1 MARKNIGRVLSD
13 GVVVL
18 CVVTLLCAVNISVQ
32 AAIEGKA
39 ITYTISG
46 SVPGLSGVTMN
57 GLPNNPVTDE
67 NGNYSDTV
75 KYAWSGTVTP
85 VKAGYT
91 FEPANRPYPRVTSD
105 QSNQDY
111 VATLKTFVI
120 TGTTRMEGVVM
131 EGLPGN
137 PITGSDGTY
146 RAIVDYDWNGTV
158 APTKVGYIFTPASR
172 PYTAVTR
179 DQMNQDYRG
188 TLITFTISGSAG
200 VEGVVMNGL
209 PGNPT
214 SGVNG
219 IYSAT
224 VEYSWSGTVRPT
236 KDGYTFEPAEM
247 TYADLIGAQANQDYV
262 ANVMTFTISG
272 TAGMDGVE
280 MQGLPG
286 AAVFTDVSGYYST
299 SIDYGWSGTVKPV
312 KEGYTFEPATMNYT
326 KLTSERTNQDYSPK
340 VITLT
345 ISGSVGMDGVTMD
358 GLPGNPV
365 TSGGGLYSTTVDYG
379 WSGTVAP
386 IKEGYEFTPPSNVYS
401 LISKDQ
407 KSQNYTSKE
416 ITFAISG
423 SVGTGSAIMKGF
435 PGKAVISK
443 EDGTYSAV
451 VNYGWSGA
459 VTPTKA
465 GYNFDPPEIQYP
477 ELFGPEFDQN
487 YIPMLLKQTIS
498 GTMRSDKDEPVEDVF
513 VLADSGGGSTTT
525 NANGEYEL
533 TVDYGWRGT
542 ITPTKV
548 GYTFRPTNK
557 PYPVVTRDQTNQD
570 YSAILRTFTISNAV
584 MVGGTPVEGV
594 QVSANNGGGTAI
606 TDSRGRFTVEVPYD
620 WSGEI
625 TLSREGF
632 EFPSKSYTNIT
643 ENYRDDLPESARRP
657 APRVVEPTPT
667 PSEPTPTEPTPL
679 APTAIVP
686 EAPEWKMPPGTE
698 AVIAPTPA
706 PVVEEEPK
714 TPLERDIAKIRAQ
727 LENLLLKQVAPV
739 EPNLLAPQ
747 VPLISNVFVDADIA
761 MALQDIAS
769 TAGVTIIPDE
779 TVIGVVT
786 CTLENVPLDRALQIV
801 LAGTP
806 YVVKKTPYYYLVCSG
821 DPTSALFPVVSET
834 RRIKLNYITAGAAV
848 GLLSTP
854 FKAYVQAEI
863 GQPGTDTYTV
873 VVTAPPLLM
882 ERIVS
887 DLKQIDRHR
896 PQVLLDARVV
906 VLERGD
912 LLNLGVEWGWPT
924 INAGLFTND
933 LLGKGTAGML
943 DFGGSIASGIQIG
956 YTPDATFTNS
966 LTLALNLLAQ
976 NDEVTILAKPQVL
989 AQDGKVAE
997 INVMTE
1003 EYYMM
1008 TSPMT
1013 AYYYTRSELEK
1024 IDSGT
1029 RLSITPHIGDNNDIT
1044 LELAIEVS
1052 DSIPRGRGSDLPVV
1066 TRRTSNNTVRIRNGG
1081 TVALAGLTENRTR
1094 LEKRRTPGLSN
1105 IPLLGNLFKSTNDI
1119 ESSREIAVF
1128 VTANIIP
1135 ESSRPLDFAQP
1146 QMPAIQP
1153 SIRSVGGDFKTS
1165 LRESLS
1171 RPIR

>member
-13 GVVVL
+13 CMVVL
-18 CVVTLLCAVNISVQ
+18 CVVILLCALNVSVK

-46 SVPGLSGVTMN
+46 SIPGLSGVTMK

-75 KYAWSGTVTP
+75 PFAWRGTVTP

-91 FEPANRPYPRVTSD
+91 FEPVNRPYPKVTSD

-111 VATLKTFVI
+111 TATLKTFI
-120 TGTTRMEGVVM
+120 ISGTTRMEGVVM

-146 RAIVDYDWNGTV
+146 RAIVDYDWSGTV
-158 APTKVGYIFTPASR
+158 RPTKVGYIFTPTSK
-172 PYTAVTR
+172 PYSAVTR
-179 DQMNQDYRG
+179 NQMNQDYRG

-200 VEGVVMNGL
+200 AEGVVMNGL

-214 SGVNG
+214 TGRNG

-224 VEYSWSGTVRPT
+224 VEYGWSGTVRPT
-236 KDGYTFEPAEM
+236 KNGYTFEPAEL
-247 TYADLIGAQANQDYV
+247 THSDLISTQANQDYT

-280 MQGLPG
+280 MKGLPG

-299 SIDYGWSGTVKPV
+299 SIDYDWSGTVTPV
-312 KEGYTFEPATMNYT
+312 KAGWTFKPATMNYT
-326 KLTSERTNQDYSPK
+326 KLTSERTNQDYSATMM
-340 VITLT
+340 TLT
-345 ISGSVGMDGVTMD
+345 ISGSVGTDGVTMD

-365 TSGGGLYSTTVDYG
+365 TSGGGLYSATVDYG
-379 WSGTVAP
+379 WSGTVTP
-386 IKEGYEFTPPSNVYS
+386 MKEGYELTPHSNVYS

-416 ITFAISG
+416 ITFTISG
-423 SVGTGSAIMKGF
+423 SAGTGSAVIKGL

-451 VNYGWSGA
+451 VKYGWSGT

-465 GYNFDPPEIQYP
+465 GHTFNPPEIQYP
-477 ELFGPEFDQN
+477 ELFGPEFDQS
-487 YIPMLLKQTIS
+487 YIATLSKQAVS
-498 GTMRSDKDEPVEDVF
+498 GTILSDKGEPVEDVF
-513 VLADSGGGSTTT
+513 VLADTGIGGGSATT

-548 GYTFRPTNK
+548 GYTFRPTK
-557 PYPVVTRDQTNQD
+557 KSYPVVTKDQTNQG
-570 YSAILRTFTISNAV
+570 YAAILRTFTISNAV
-584 MVGGTPVEGV
+584 MVGGTPVESV
-594 QVSANNGGGTAI
+594 QVSANNGGGTGI
-606 TDSRGRFTVEVPYD
+606 TNARGRFTIEVPYD

-625 TLSREGF
+625 TLTREGF
-632 EFPSKSYTNIT
+632 EFPSKSFTNIT

-657 APRVVEPTPT
+657 APRIPEPTPT
-667 PSEPTPTEPTPL
+667 PAAPTPL

-686 EAPEWKMPPGTE
+686 EAPEWKMPPGMEPT
-698 AVIAPTPA
+698 IAPTPA
-706 PVVEEEPK
+706 PAVEEEPT
-714 TPLERDIAKIRAQ
+714 TPLERDIAKIREQ
-727 LENLLLKQVAPV
+727 LENLLLKQPAPV
-739 EPNLLAPQ
+739 EPNLLAAPQ
-747 VPLISNVFVDADIA
+747 VPLISDVYIDTDIVI
-761 MALQDIAS
+761 ALQSIAS

-779 TVIGVVT
+779 TVIGFIT
-786 CTLENVPLDRALQIV
+786 CTLDNVPLDRALEIV

-806 YVVKKTPYYYLVCSG
+806 YVIKKTPYYYLVCSG

-834 RRIKLNYITAGAAV
+834 RRIKLNYITAPAAL

-854 FKAYVQAEI
+854 FQAYVQAEV
-863 GQPGTDTYTV
+863 GMPGTDTYTV

-882 ERIVS
+882 ERIIS
-887 DLKQIDRHR
+887 DLKKIDRVR
-896 PQVLLDARVV
+896 RQVLLDARIVV
-906 VLERGD
+906 MERGD

-924 INAGLFTND
+924 INAGFFTNE
-933 LLGKGTAGML
+933 LLGRGTAGMV
-943 DFGGSIASGIQIG
+943 DFGGEIASGLQIG

-976 NDEVTILAKPQVL
+976 NDEATILAKPQVL

-1008 TSPMT
+1008 TSAAT
-1013 AYYYTRSELEK
+1013 TFYYTRSELQQ

-1029 RLSITPHIGDNNDIT
+1029 SLSITPHIGDNNDIT

-1052 DSIPRGRGSDLPVV
+1052 NSIPRGRGSDLPVV
-1066 TRRTSNNTVRIRNGG
+1066 TRRKAKNTVRIQNGG

-1094 LEKRRTPGLSN
+1094 LEKRRTPGLSK
-1105 IPLLGNLFKSTNDI
+1105 IPLLGNLFKSTND
-1119 ESSREIAVF
+1119 EEASREIAVF
-1128 VTANIIP
+1128 VTAYIIP
-1135 ESSRPLDFAQP
+1135 ESSRPRPLDFTQP
-1146 QMPAIQP
+1146 QTPAIQP
-1153 SIRSVGGDFKTS
+1153 PIRLMGGDFKTS

>member
-13 GVVVL
+13 GVIVL
-18 CVVTLLCAVNISVQ
+18 CVVILLCALNISVQ

-46 SVPGLSGVTMN
+46 SVPGLSGVTMK

-67 NGNYSDTV
+67 NGYYSDTV
-75 KYAWSGTVTP
+75 KFGWSGTVTP
-85 VKAGYT
+85 EKAGYIL
-91 FEPANRPYPRVTSD
+91 EPANRAYPKVTSD

-111 VATLKTFVI
+111 TATLKTFI
-120 TGTTRMEGVVM
+120 ISGTTRMEGVVM

-146 RAIVDYDWNGTV
+146 RAIVDYNWSGTV
-158 APTKVGYIFTPASR
+158 TPAKLGYIFTPISK
-172 PYTAVTR
+172 PYPAVTR
-179 DQMNQDYRG
+179 NQMNQDYRG

-200 VEGVVMNGL
+200 VEGAVMNGL

-214 SGVNG
+214 TGVIG

-224 VEYSWSGTVRPT
+224 VEYGWSGTVKPT
-236 KDGYTFEPAEM
+236 KDGYTFEPAELS
-247 TYADLIGAQANQDYV
+247 YSDLIGAQANQDYT

-272 TAGMDGVE
+272 TAGMEGVE

-286 AAVFTDVSGYYST
+286 TAVFTDVSGYYST
-299 SIDYGWSGTVKPV
+299 SIEYGWSGTVKPV
-312 KEGYTFEPATMNYT
+312 TAGYTFEPATMNYT
-326 KLTSERTNQDYSPK
+326 KLTSERNNQDYSPK

-365 TSGGGLYSTTVDYG
+365 TSGGGLYSTIVDYG
-379 WSGTVAP
+379 WSGTVTP
-386 IKEGYEFTPPSNVYS
+386 IKEVYEFTPPSNVYS
-401 LISKDQ
+401 LISNDQ

-423 SVGTGSAIMKGF
+423 SAGTGSAVIKGF

-451 VNYGWSGA
+451 IKYGWSGK
-459 VTPTKA
+459 VTPTKP
-465 GYNFDPPEIQYP
+465 GHIFDPTEIQYP
-477 ELFGPEFDQN
+477 ALFGPEYDQN
-487 YIPMLLKQTIS
+487 YIAMLLKQTIS
-498 GTMRSDKDEPVEDVF
+498 GTIRSDKGEPVVDIF

-525 NANGEYEL
+525 DANGGYVL
-533 TVDYGWRGT
+533 TVDYNWRGR

-557 PYPVVTRDQTNQD
+557 TYPAVTKDQTNQGF
-570 YSAILRTFTISNAV
+570 SAILRTFTISNAV
-584 MVGGTPVEGV
+584 MVGGTPIEGV
-594 QVSANNGGGTAI
+594 NVSANNGGGTGI
-606 TDSRGRFTVEVPYD
+606 TNSRGRFTIEVPYD
-620 WSGEI
+620 WSGEV
-625 TLSREGF
+625 TLSKEGF

-643 ENYRDDLPESARRP
+643 ENYRDDLPESARRIPEP
-657 APRVVEPTPT
+657 APTIPAPTPT
-667 PSEPTPTEPTPL
+667 APRPL
-679 APTAIVP
+679 TPTAIVP

-698 AVIAPTPA
+698 ATIAPAPA
-706 PVVEEEPK
+706 PAVEEEPK

-727 LENLLLKQVAPV
+727 LENLLVKQEVAPV
-739 EPNLLAPQ
+739 EPNLFAPQ

-769 TAGVTIIPDE
+769 MAGVTIIPDE

-786 CTLENVPLDRALQIV
+786 CTLDNVPLDRALEIV

-806 YVVKKTPYYYLVCSG
+806 YVIKKTPYYYLVCSG
-821 DPTSALFPVVSET
+821 DPESALFPVVSET
-834 RRIKLNYITAGAAV
+834 RRLKLNYITAPAAV

-863 GQPGTDTYTV
+863 GRPGTDTYTV
-873 VVTAPPLLM
+873 VVTAPPVLM

-887 DLKQIDRHR
+887 DLKKIDRVR
-896 PQVLLDARVV
+896 RQVLLDARIVV
-906 VLERGD
+906 MERGD

-924 INAGLFTND
+924 ISAGLFTNQ
-933 LLGKGTAGML
+933 LFGRGTGQM
-943 DFGGSIASGIQIG
+943 DFGGKMASGLQIG

-966 LTLALNLLAQ
+966 LTLALNMLAQ
-976 NDEVTILAKPQVL
+976 NDEATILAKPQLL
-989 AQDGKVAE
+989 AQDGKVSE

-1008 TSPMT
+1008 TSADT
-1013 AYYYTRSELEK
+1013 GLYYSRSELQQIE
-1024 IDSGT
+1024 SGT
-1029 RLSITPHIGDNNDIT
+1029 KLSITPHIGDNNNIT
-1044 LELAIEVS
+1044 LEMAIEVS

-1066 TRRTSNNTVRIRNGG
+1066 TRRTASNTVRIQNGG

-1094 LEKRRTPGLSN
+1094 LEKRRTPGLSKL
-1105 IPLLGNLFKSTNDI
+1105 PFVGGLFKSTNDI
-1119 ESSREIAVF
+1119 EASREIAVF
-1128 VTANIIP
+1128 VTAYIIP
-1135 ESSRPLDFAQP
+1135 EVSQPLDFAQP
-1146 QMPAIQP
+1146 QTPAIQP
-1153 SIRSVGGDFKTS
+1153 PIRPVGGDFKTN

-1171 RPIR
+1171 RSIR

>member
-13 GVVVL
+13 GVIVL
-18 CVVTLLCAVNISVQ
+18 CIVISLCALNISVQ

-46 SVPGLSGVTMN
+46 SVPGLSGVTMK

-67 NGNYSDTV
+67 NGYYSDTV
-75 KYAWSGTVTP
+75 KYSWNGTVTP
-85 VKAGYT
+85 EKDGYT
-91 FEPANRPYPRVTSD
+91 FEPANRTYPKVTSD

-111 VATLKTFVI
+111 TATLKTFVI

-146 RAIVDYDWNGTV
+146 RAIVDYNWSGTV
-158 APTKVGYIFTPASR
+158 RPTKVGYIFTPTSK
-172 PYTAVTR
+172 PYSAVTR

-200 VEGVVMNGL
+200 VEGALMNGL

-224 VEYSWSGTVRPT
+224 VEYGWSGTVRPT
-236 KDGYTFEPAEM
+236 KDGYTFVPEEL
-247 TYADLIGAQANQDYV
+247 TYSDLIGAQANQDYT

-280 MQGLPG
+280 MNGLPG
-286 AAVFTDVSGYYST
+286 AAVFTDVSGYYSAT
-299 SIDYGWSGTVKPV
+299 VEYGWSGTVRPV
-312 KEGYTFEPATMNYT
+312 KAGFTFEPATMNYT

-345 ISGSVGMDGVTMD
+345 ISGSVGLDGVTMD

-379 WSGTVAP
+379 WSGTVTP

-401 LISKDQ
+401 LISNDQ

-416 ITFAISG
+416 ITFTISG
-423 SVGTGSAIMKGF
+423 SVGTGSAVLKGL
-435 PGKAVISK
+435 PGKAVISN
-443 EDGTYSAV
+443 EDGTYSV
-451 VNYGWSGA
+451 VVKYGWSGT
-459 VTPTKA
+459 VTPTKP
-465 GYNFDPPEIQYP
+465 GHTFDPPEIQYP
-477 ELFGPEFDQN
+477 ALFGPEYDQN

-498 GTMRSDKDEPVEDVF
+498 GTIRSDKGEPVEDVF
-513 VLADSGGGSTTT
+513 VIADSGGGSTTT

-542 ITPTKV
+542 ITPTKT

-557 PYPVVTRDQTNQD
+557 PYPVVTKDQTNQG

-594 QVSANNGGGTAI
+594 QVSANNGGGTGVTNA
-606 TDSRGRFTVEVPYD
+606 RGRFVIEVPYD

-625 TLSREGF
+625 TLTKEGF
-632 EFPSKSYTNIT
+632 EFPSKSFTNIT
-643 ENYRDDLPESARRP
+643 ENYRDDLPESAMRP
-657 APRVVEPTPT
+657 APTPPAPTPT
-667 PSEPTPTEPTPL
+667 APTPTAPRPL

-686 EAPEWKMPPGTE
+686 EAPEWKMPPGAE

-727 LENLLLKQVAPV
+727 LENLLLKQEAPV
-739 EPNLLAPQ
+739 EPNLLAAPQ
-747 VPLISNVFVDADIA
+747 IPLISNVFVDADVA

-769 TAGVTIIPDE
+769 MAGVTIIPDE

-786 CTLENVPLDRALQIV
+786 CTLDNVPLDKALQIV

-834 RRIKLNYITAGAAV
+834 RRIKLNFISAQAAV

-854 FKAYVQAEI
+854 FKAYVQAET
-863 GQPGTDTYTV
+863 GRPGTDTYTV

-887 DLKQIDRHR
+887 DLKKIDRVR
-896 PQVLLDARVV
+896 RQILLDARIVV
-906 VLERGD
+906 MERGD

-924 INAGLFTND
+924 INAGFFTNQ
-933 LLGKGTAGML
+933 LFGSGVGGMA
-943 DFGGSIASGIQIG
+943 DFGGKMASGLQIG

-966 LTLALNLLAQ
+966 LTMALNLLAQ
-976 NDEVTILAKPQVL
+976 NDEATILAKPQVL

-1008 TSPMT
+1008 TAQNIT
-1013 AYYYTRSELEK
+1013 AGFYSYQELEK
-1024 IDSGT
+1024 IESGT

-1044 LELAIEVS
+1044 LEMAIEVS
-1052 DSIPRGRGSDLPVV
+1052 DSIPRGRGSELPVV
-1066 TRRTSNNTVRIRNGG
+1066 TRRTSKNTVRIQDGG

-1105 IPLLGNLFKSTNDI
+1105 LPLVGGLFKNTNDVGA
-1119 ESSREIAVF
+1119 SREIAVF
-1128 VTANIIP
+1128 VTAHTIP
-1135 ESSRPLDFAQP
+1135 EANRPLDFAQP

-1153 SIRSVGGDFKTS
+1153 PIRSMGGDFKTS

>member
-13 GVVVL
+13 GVIVL
-18 CVVTLLCAVNISVQ
+18 CVVILLCALNISVQ

-46 SVPGLSGVTMN
+46 SVPGLSGVTMK

-67 NGNYSDTV
+67 NGYYSDTV
-75 KYAWSGTVTP
+75 KFGWSGTVTP
-85 VKAGYT
+85 EKAGYIL
-91 FEPANRPYPRVTSD
+91 EPANRAYPKVTSD

-111 VATLKTFVI
+111 TATLKTFI
-120 TGTTRMEGVVM
+120 ISGTTRMEGVVM

-146 RAIVDYDWNGTV
+146 RAIVDYNWSGTV
-158 APTKVGYIFTPASR
+158 TPAKLGYIFTPISK
-172 PYTAVTR
+172 PYPAVTR
-179 DQMNQDYRG
+179 NQMNQDYRG

-200 VEGVVMNGL
+200 VEGAVMNGL

-214 SGVNG
+214 TGVIG

-224 VEYSWSGTVRPT
+224 VEYGWSGTVKPT
-236 KDGYTFEPAEM
+236 KDGYTFEPAEL
-247 TYADLIGAQANQDYV
+247 TYSDLIGAQANQDYT

-272 TAGMDGVE
+272 TAGMEGVE

-286 AAVFTDVSGYYST
+286 TAVFTDVSGYYST
-299 SIDYGWSGTVKPV
+299 SIEYGWSGTVKPV
-312 KEGYTFEPATMNYT
+312 TAGYTFEPATMNYT
-326 KLTSERTNQDYSPK
+326 KLTSERNNQDYSPK
-340 VITLT
+340 VITLN

-358 GLPGNPV
+358 GLLGNPV
-365 TSGGGLYSTTVDYG
+365 TSGGGLYSTIVDYG
-379 WSGTVAP
+379 WSGTVTP

-401 LISKDQ
+401 LVSKDQ

-416 ITFAISG
+416 ITFTISG
-423 SVGTGSAIMKGF
+423 SAGTGSAIMKGF
-435 PGKAVISK
+435 PGKAIISK

-451 VNYGWSGA
+451 IKYGWSGK
-459 VTPTKA
+459 VTPTKP
-465 GYNFDPPEIQYP
+465 GHTFDPTEIQYP
-477 ELFGPEFDQN
+477 ALFGPEYDQN
-487 YIPMLLKQTIS
+487 YIAMLLKQTIS
-498 GTMRSDKDEPVEDVF
+498 GTIRSDKGEPVVDIF

-525 NANGEYEL
+525 DVNGGYVL
-533 TVDYGWRGT
+533 TVDYNWRGR

-557 PYPVVTRDQTNQD
+557 TYPAVTKDQTNQGF
-570 YSAILRTFTISNAV
+570 SAILRTFTISNAV
-584 MVGGTPVEGV
+584 MVGGTPIEGV
-594 QVSANNGGGTAI
+594 KVSANNGGGTGI
-606 TDSRGRFTVEVPYD
+606 TNSRGRFTIEVPYD
-620 WSGEI
+620 WSGEV
-625 TLSREGF
+625 TLSKEGF

-657 APRVVEPTPT
+657 ATRI
-667 PSEPTPTEPTPL
+667 SEPVTTIPAPTPL
-679 APTAIVP
+679 TPTAIVP

-698 AVIAPTPA
+698 AAIAPAPA

-727 LENLLLKQVAPV
+727 LENLLVKQEAPV
-739 EPNLLAPQ
+739 EPNLFAPQ

-761 MALQDIAS
+761 MTLQDIAS
-769 TAGVTIIPDE
+769 MAGVTIIPDE

-786 CTLENVPLDRALQIV
+786 CTLDNVPLDRALEIV

-806 YVVKKTPYYYLVCSG
+806 YVIKKTPYYYLVCSG
-821 DPTSALFPVVSET
+821 DPASALFPVVSET
-834 RRIKLNYITAGAAV
+834 RRMKLNYITAPAAV

-863 GQPGTDTYTV
+863 GRPGTDTYTV
-873 VVTAPPLLM
+873 VVTAPPVLM
-882 ERIVS
+882 ERIIS
-887 DLKQIDRHR
+887 DLKKIDRVR
-896 PQVLLDARVV
+896 RQVLLDARIVV
-906 VLERGD
+906 MERGD

-924 INAGLFTND
+924 ISAGLFTNELFGSGASGAD
-933 LLGKGTAGML
+933 IGGKMG
-943 DFGGSIASGIQIG
+943 SGIQIG

-966 LTLALNLLAQ
+966 LTLALNLLEQ
-976 NDEVTILAKPQVL
+976 NDEATILAKPQLL
-989 AQDGKVAE
+989 AQDGKIAE

-1008 TSPMT
+1008 TSADT
-1013 AYYYTRSELEK
+1013 SFYYTRSELQQIE
-1024 IDSGT
+1024 SGT
-1029 RLSITPHIGDNNDIT
+1029 KLSITPHIGDNNNIT

-1066 TRRTSNNTVRIRNGG
+1066 TRRTASNTVRIQDGG

-1094 LEKRRTPGLSN
+1094 LEKRRTPGLSKL
-1105 IPLLGNLFKSTNDI
+1105 PFVGGLFKSTNDI
-1119 ESSREIAVF
+1119 EASREIAVF
-1128 VTANIIP
+1128 VTAYIIP
-1135 ESSRPLDFAQP
+1135 EVNRPLDFTQP
-1146 QMPAIQP
+1146 QTPAIQP
-1153 SIRSVGGDFKTS
+1153 PIRSVGGDFKTN